1 MKRDALFNMIEQQIR
16 PWDVHNEAVLTALR
30 ELPRAGFLPE
40 SHRAFAY
47 MDTEVPLVIDGVDTG
62 TRLLAPRMLAR
73 IVQTMDIAR
82 TDEVGLVGL
91 GDGYLAAL
99 LARFAHTVTAYELNE
114 NALKFAQKNLNAHHV
129 RNVNFEL
136 KDGLKHSTDKFDVLV
151 LAGSVTAL
159 SDAVKQKIN
168 VGGRLFAVVGAVDAA
183 VMSAVLVERTSDTNW
198 HSTVL
203 FETVTPALT
212 QATPA
217 TAFSF

>member
-16 PWDVHNEAVLTALR
+16 PWDVHNEAVLNALR

-47 MDTEVPLVIDGVDTG
+47 VDTELPLVIDGVDTG
-62 TRLLAPRMLAR
+62 TRLLAPRVLAR

-82 TDEVGLVGL
+82 TDDVGLVGL

-151 LAGSVTAL
+151 LAGSVTTL
-159 SDAVKQKIN
+159 TDAIKQKIK
-168 VGGRLFAVVGAVDAA
+168 VGGRLFAVIGDADAA
-183 VMSAVLVERTSDTNW
+183 IMDAVLIERSSDTHW

-212 QATPA
+212 QSPSA
-217 TAFSF
+217 TAFGF